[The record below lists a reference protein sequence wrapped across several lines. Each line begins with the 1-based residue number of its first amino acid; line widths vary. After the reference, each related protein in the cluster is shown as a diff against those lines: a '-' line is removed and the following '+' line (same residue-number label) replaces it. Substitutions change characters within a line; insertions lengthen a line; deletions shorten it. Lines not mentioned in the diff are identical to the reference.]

1 MADLVGFDHDL
12 VSNMRE
18 VSNFGDF
25 VDATSFEDYPYKIK
39 ILINENEEGRK
50 LEHLKAVDLTYVF
63 YSTKEQKLLGTTK
76 MFQNILSTFKEMISN
91 SG

>member
-39 ILINENEEGRK
+39 ILINENHPPRK
-50 LEHLKAVDLTYVF
+50 QHSF
-63 YSTKEQKLLGTTK
+63 P
-76 MFQNILSTFKEMISN
+76 
-91 SG
+91 